1 MINNDELNEG
11 KGHIEKYIQD
21 ITWTGL
27 LNHWIRVIIK
37 EQESGKFFLVAQLR
51 DDQYDLEK
59 AGIQKRKKEGRKE
72 KRRKEGKTPH
82 FNSRFKLS

>member
-59 AGIQKRKKEGRKE
+59 GI
-72 KRRKEGKTPH
+72 
-82 FNSRFKLS
+82 